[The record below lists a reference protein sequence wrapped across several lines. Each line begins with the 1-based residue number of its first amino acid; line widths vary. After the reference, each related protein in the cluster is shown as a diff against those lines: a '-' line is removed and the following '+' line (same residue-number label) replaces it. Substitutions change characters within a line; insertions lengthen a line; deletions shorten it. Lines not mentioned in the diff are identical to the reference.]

1 MKSGNAPVITE
12 GLPPHDSTAPH
23 GQHLFFSGN
32 IDQNGPACLKAPIK
46 VENSPPAPAVAR
58 HMCKTSE
65 KDEKDLDSDNVPI
78 VSKKVAGKQWKRDWT
93 PLEAVREI
101 TVPTLV
107 VDAPGP
113 SKSKPQPCPIK
124 RSKGASTSESSALSS
139 LSSSSSA
146 TTLVPAT
153 TILASTPAHNTS
165 THLSPAPNVQ
175 FPPPATNELQMPCT
189 LTALKTCEDHVT
201 SAPNRRDP
209 TAAPTPAAS
218 RRSVASVPREFLSGP
233 GGECHP
239 INEPAYHATRARMSP
254 PAEHL
259 PPLND
264 PSWEWSEE
272 ALPVGPSAFGPHP
285 PIVKRQSDIAGAEES
300 PSKKAKTSSTNIVE
314 PERTHSV
321 SQAPP
326 NYNQPPVSVPPSN
339 YDQAASALPSQQP
352 SSAHP
357 SSYNHLPAASVPPP
371 NYNQPPAA
379 PPSNYNQPPAAS
391 APLSNYNQTPA
402 VSVPPCNYNQPQAV
416 SFPSNY
422 NQAPPASAPP
432 SSYNQPPP
440 TSAPSNYNQAPPSNY
455 NQAPPHPLPHKLTVK
470 YHQRLNPPL
479 ITTMLHPHLHPQQIT
494 TTHHHLQIIT
504 RVQ

>member
-78 VSKKVAGKQWKRDWT
+78 VSKKVAGKQRKRDRT

-101 TVPTLV
+101 AVPTLV

-218 RRSVASVPREFLSGP
+218 GWSVASVPREFLSGP
-233 GGECHP
+233 GGEHHP
-239 INEPAYHATRARMSP
+239 INEPAYHSTRARMSP

-272 ALPVGPSAFGPHP
+272 ALPVGPSTFGPHP
-285 PIVKRQSDIAGAEES
+285 PVVKRQSDIAGAEES
-300 PSKKAKTSSTNIVE
+300 PSKKAKMSSTNTVE
-314 PERTHSV
+314 PECTHSV

-326 NYNQPPVSVPPSN
+326 NYNQPPVSMPLSN
-339 YDQAASALPSQQP
+339 YDQQHLRS
-352 SSAHP
+352 HP
-357 SSYNHLPAASVPPP
+357 SNHHLP
-371 NYNQPPAA
+371 
-379 PPSNYNQPPAAS
+379 
-391 APLSNYNQTPA
+391 TH
-402 VSVPPCNYNQPQAV
+402 QAITTC
-416 SFPSNY
+416 
-422 NQAPPASAPP
+422 Q
-432 SSYNQPPP
+432 QHLC
-440 TSAPSNYNQAPPSNY
+440 
-455 NQAPPHPLPHKLTVK
+455 PHPTTTSHQQHPHPTTTS
-470 YHQRLNPPL
+470 HQQ
-479 ITTMLHPHLHPQQIT
+479 HLHPFPIT
-494 TTHHHLQIIT
+494 TRHQQCLCPHAITISHKQCHSHPITTKHHLRLHHPPATTSHHPRLHHPIT
-504 RVQ
+504 IRHHPPITTRHHPIHSHINLQSSTTSV